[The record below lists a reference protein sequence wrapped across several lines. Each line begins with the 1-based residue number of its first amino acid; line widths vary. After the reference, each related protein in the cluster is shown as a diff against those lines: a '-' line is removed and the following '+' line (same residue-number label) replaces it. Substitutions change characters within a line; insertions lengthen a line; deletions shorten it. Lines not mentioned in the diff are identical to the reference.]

1 MKTNFK
7 KLSLL
12 FFFIGC
18 VSFAQTARVKGII
31 LDENNQPVEEVNVT
45 AQDKSTKTNANGF
58 YQLTIP
64 ANQKIQIVFT
74 HTSLKKNS
82 VTVEL
87 KPNEDYEFNFYMND
101 KAEGLGEVIV
111 IANNRKRVQGITN
124 ITPAVIRK
132 IPGANAGVEN
142 ILKSLPGVNS
152 NNELS
157 TQYSVRGGNYDE
169 NLVYVNEIEVYR
181 PFLIRSGQQE
191 GLSFTNTDLVQNID
205 FSAGGFQ
212 SKFGDKLSSV
222 LDITYR
228 RPTKFGA
235 SAEAS
240 FLGGAVSLESVSKNQ
255 KWTQITGVRY
265 RDNSL
270 LVNSQETSTNFHPT
284 FADVQTNITFTPS
297 TKWQFS
303 FLGNI
308 SQNKYNYQPLTRQT
322 NFGTISEPIALQV
335 FYEGQEKDRYD
346 TYFGA
351 LKTTF
356 NVNEHFTLKFIG
368 SAYHTL
374 EQEYFDIFAQYALGE
389 VDSNIGS
396 ETFGDVTYS
405 RAIGTQLN
413 HARND
418 LDALIVNAE
427 IKGFHEIKRHQL
439 EWGFKYTRE
448 DIRDRIVE
456 WEVIDSAGF
465 SLNPP
470 IITLPNNDQ
479 PYNPYVGPLVPYQ
492 NVRAK
497 NFVKIN
503 RFSGYLQWSLKDK
516 LGSSDVWYNVGVR
529 AHTWQIPETDF
540 AGNGSVSLWQFSGDN
555 THTQTVIS
563 PRAQFAIK
571 PDWEK
576 DMVFRISGGYYYQ
589 PPFYR
594 ELRDQSGMVQPDVKA
609 QKSIHFVLS
618 NDFSFKLWNRPF
630 KMVTEA
636 YYKSITDVNP
646 YTLEN
651 VRIRYAATNN
661 ATAFAQGLDLR
672 LNGEFVPGTESWFSF
687 SYLKTKENIDHK
699 GDIARPTD
707 QRLKFAVLFQDYMPN
722 IPSVKIYLNL
732 VYNTGLPG
740 GSPSYADPYD
750 YQLRLRDY
758 RRADVGFSY
767 VLTEKNK
774 ERREGHWLKKFKDF
788 SIGFEIFN
796 MFNNQNA
803 ITNTWVRDVYTKNQ
817 YGIPNY
823 LTTRVFN
830 VKLSI
835 RL

>member
-1 MKTNFK
+1 M
-7 KLSLL
+7 
-12 FFFIGC
+12 
-18 VSFAQTARVKGII
+18 SFAQTARVKGII
-31 LDENNQPVEEVNVT
+31 LDESNRPVDEVNVASEGKNT
-45 AQDKSTKTNANGF
+45 KSNANG
-58 YQLTIP
+58 YYELTVP
-64 ANQKIQIVFT
+64 ANKKIQLVFT
-74 HTSLKKNS
+74 HISLKKN
-82 VTVEL
+82 TVSLQL
-87 KPNEDYEFNFYMND
+87 KPNEDYEFNLVLND
-101 KAEGLGEVIV
+101 RAEGLGEVIV
-111 IANNRKRVQGITN
+111 IANSKKRVQGVVTIE
-124 ITPAVIRK
+124 PQVIRR

-142 ILKSLPGVNS
+142 ILKSLPGVSS

-191 GLSFTNTDLVQNID
+191 GLSFTNSDLVQNID

-212 SKFGDKLSSV
+212 AKFGDKLSSV

-235 SAEAS
+235 SLDAS
-240 FLGGAVSLESVSKNQ
+240 YLGGAVSVEAASKNQ
-255 KWTQITGVRY
+255 KWSAITGVRY

-270 LVNSQETSTNFHPT
+270 LVKSQETQTNFRPT
-284 FADVQTNITFTPS
+284 FVDVQTNVNFNPS
-297 TKWQFS
+297 TRWQFS

-308 SQNKYNYQPLTRQT
+308 SQNKYDYQPLTRQT
-322 NFGTISEPIALQV
+322 NFGTISEPIALLV
-335 FYEGQEKDRYD
+335 FYQGQEKDRYD

-351 LKTTF
+351 LKSTF
-356 NVNEHFTLKFIG
+356 KVNDNFTLKLIG
-368 SAYHTL
+368 SAYQTL
-374 EQEYFDIFAQYALGE
+374 EQEYFDIFAEYALGE
-389 VDSNIGS
+389 VDGNIGS
-396 ETFGDVTYS
+396 ESFGDVTYS

-418 LDALIVNAE
+418 LDAFIINTEV
-427 IKGFHEIKRHQL
+427 KGIHEIKKHQV

-470 IITLPNNDQ
+470 ILPPRVEFPNAGDSDNV
-479 PYNPYVGPLVPYQ
+479 YVGPLVPYK

-497 NFVKIN
+497 NFVTIN
-503 RFSGYLQWSLKDK
+503 RFSGYTQWSLKDK
-516 LGSSDVWYNVGVR
+516 LGSSDVWYNAGVR
-529 AHTWQIPETDF
+529 AHEWQI
-540 AGNGSVSLWQFSGDN
+540 SGDN
-555 THTQTVIS
+555 IASKSQIVFS
-563 PRAQFAIK
+563 PRGQFAIK

-576 DMVFRISGGYYYQ
+576 DIVFRVSGGYYYQ

-594 ELRDQSGMVQPDVKA
+594 ELRDSLGTVRPNVKA
-609 QKSIHFVLS
+609 QSSIHFVVGG
-618 NDFSFKLWNRPF
+618 DYSFKMWGRPF

-636 YYKSITDVNP
+636 YYKSLTDVNP
-646 YTLEN
+646 YTIEN
-651 VRIRYAATNN
+651 VRIRYAANNN
-661 ATAFAQGLDLR
+661 ATAFAQGLDFR

-687 SYLKTKENIDHK
+687 SYLKTKENINNK

-707 QRLKFAVLFQDYMPN
+707 QRLKFAILFQDYMPN

-732 VYNTGLPG
+732 VYNTGVPG
-740 GSPSYADPYD
+740 GSPSYADPYI
-750 YQLRLRDY
+750 YQSRLRDY
-758 RRADVGFSY
+758 RRADVGFNY
-767 VLTEKNK
+767 VFTEKNK
-774 ERREGHWLKKFKDF
+774 QRRDGHWLKKFQDI
-788 SIGFEIFN
+788 SLGFEIFN

-830 VKLSI
+830 LKLSI

>member
-1 MKTNFK
+1 MKTNCK
-7 KLSLL
+7 KLFFLILL
-12 FFFIGC
+12 VGSM
-18 VSFAQTARVKGII
+18 SFAQTARVKGII
-31 LDENNQPVEEVNVT
+31 LDENKNPVEEVNVST
-45 AQDKSTKTNANGF
+45 QNINTKTNSSGF
-58 YQLTIP
+58 YELTVP
-64 ANQKIQIVFT
+64 ANQKIQLVFT
-74 HTSLKKNS
+74 HVSLKR
-82 VTVEL
+82 TTATIQL
-87 KPNEDYEFNFYMND
+87 KPNEDYEFNIVMND
-101 KAEGLGEVIV
+101 KAEQMGEVIV
-111 IANNRKRVQGITN
+111 IANNKKRIQGLNVIE
-124 ITPAVIRK
+124 PAVIRK

-142 ILKSLPGVNS
+142 ILKTLPGVNS

-212 SKFGDKLSSV
+212 AKFGDKLSSV

-240 FLGGAVSLESVSKNQ
+240 FLGGSVAVEGASKNQ
-255 KWTQITGVRY
+255 KWTAITGVRY

-270 LVNSQETSTNFHPT
+270 LVNSQETQTNFRPT
-284 FADVQTNITFTPS
+284 FADVQTNVTFTPS
-297 TKWQFS
+297 TKWQWS

-322 NFGTISEPIALQV
+322 NFGTISEPIALVVDYQ
-335 FYEGQEKDRYD
+335 GQEKDKYD

-356 NVNEHFTLKFIG
+356 NVNDHFTLKFIG

-374 EQEYFDIFAQYALGE
+374 EQEYFDIFASYALGE

-396 ETFGDVTYS
+396 ETFGNVTYS

-427 IKGFHEIKRHQL
+427 VKGFHDVNKHQI

-470 IITLPNNDQ
+470 KLLPINNQ
-479 PYNPYVGPLVPYQ
+479 PYTPYAGPLVPYQ
-492 NVRAK
+492 NIRAK
-497 NFVKIN
+497 NFATID
-503 RFSGYLQWSLKDK
+503 RLSGYAQWSMKSRIGNNDI
-516 LGSSDVWYNVGVR
+516 WYNAGVR
-529 AHTWQIPETDF
+529 MHQWQ
-540 AGNGSVSLWQFSGDN
+540 VSGDN
-555 THTQTVIS
+555 INGDSQIVFS
-563 PRAQFAIK
+563 PRGQISLK
-571 PDWEK
+571 PDWKK
-576 DMVFRISGGYYYQ
+576 DMLFRLSGGYYYQ

-594 ELRDQSGMVQPDVKA
+594 ELRDQNGVVQPNVKA
-609 QKSIHFVLS
+609 QSSIHMVLS
-618 NDFSFKLWNRPF
+618 NDYSFKMWGRPF

-636 YYKSITDVNP
+636 YYKSLTDVNP

-651 VRIRYAATNN
+651 VRIRYAANNN
-661 ATAFAQGLDLR
+661 ATAFAQGLDMR

-687 SYLKTKENIDHK
+687 SYMKTKENIENK

-722 IPSVKIYLNL
+722 IPSLKIYLNL

-740 GSPSYADPYD
+740 GSPSYADPYT
-750 YQLRLRDY
+750 YQSRLRDY

-767 VLTEKNK
+767 VFTEKNK
-774 ERREGHWLKKFKDF
+774 TRPEGHWLKKFKDA
-788 SIGFEIFN
+788 SLGFEIFN

-817 YGIPNY
+817 YAIPNY

-830 VKLSI
+830 LKLSV